1 MSFNFQDVKTKKN
14 LLPLLLIVAGL
25 GLAFHKPISSMVSP
39 AGLDMQIQ
47 HQPIV
52 MPAVYKVYAN
62 DNALEGKYSL
72 FKMLL
77 TNNTSNTARN
87 VEVSY
92 QVPNFIEW
100 KQVAKFPMILPGQ
113 SVVVNCFPSFNE
125 KIVEKTTS
133 SKEQVNIKITG
144 SNIDEEEK
152 SFAIDIKGRNEFMY
166 TNIPAEEIRTAG
178 EMFDNMDLLS
188 CYVTPEDPIIKYYT
202 QKIQEKVLKGETAS
216 VTNKDQEGVRV
227 LTGIYD
233 ATLMSHM
240 VYSGTSGVPVK
251 FGDVQSLIQSIR
263 LPREVVTGKTGLC
276 IELTLL
282 YASIMMNAGMDP
294 IIYLIPGHAYP
305 GFRMNGNY
313 YAIESTG
320 IGGEGMADKNN
331 PTGKM
336 TTQQALQTGMK
347 QIEEFIKGA
356 QSGDDR
362 YKIIDVRESIKNGA
376 VAMELK
382 DDNYLRQKIDEIAQS
397 FEPGNQGAKMINNAV
412 NEGNNQGNDGGN
424 NQGDGRGNN
433 QGDGGGNNQGNG
445 NENRNM
451 GIPSG
456 YNLYEGPITF
466 AYPGAWSIQKKNPQS
481 MPQLKHLISNS
492 NNSAY
497 VEVYQFNGYSNGE
510 QAIGAIQQF
519 VSNYG
524 AQLQYSPAGQTN
536 SGYTIYNGQ
545 TSYNGGS
552 INWMAAF
559 KQTSN
564 GVVGIAVGANGNTG
578 TKYQSTIV
586 KILNTIR

>member
-1 MSFNFQDVKTKKN
+1 MSFNFKEVKSKKN
-14 LLPLLLIVAGL
+14 LLPLLLIIAGL
-25 GLAFHKPISSMVSP
+25 GLAFHKPISAMVSP
-39 AGLDMQIQ
+39 AKLEMQIQ
-47 HQPIV
+47 HQPII

-62 DNALEGKYSL
+62 DNAMEGKYSL
-72 FKMLL
+72 FKMLV
-77 TNNTSNTARN
+77 TNNSSNTARN

-92 QVPNFIEW
+92 QIPNYVEW

-113 SVVVNCFPSFNE
+113 SVVVNCYPSFNE

-133 SKEQVNIKITG
+133 SKEQVNIKVTG
-144 SNIDEEEK
+144 SNIDESEEN
-152 SFAIDIKGRNEFMY
+152 FAIDIKGRNEFMY

-216 VTNKDQEGVRV
+216 VTNKDEEGVRF
-227 LTGIYD
+227 LAGIYD

-251 FGDVQSLIQSIR
+251 FGEVQSLIQSIR

-282 YASIMMNAGMDP
+282 YASVMMNAGMDP

-305 GFRMNGNY
+305 GFKMNGNY

-320 IGGEGMADKNN
+320 IGGEGMASKNN

-362 YKIIDVRESIKNGA
+362 YKIVDVRESIKNGA

-382 DDNYLRQKIDEIAQS
+382 DDTYLRQKVDEVAQS
-397 FEPGNQGAKMINNAV
+397 FGPGNQRMNVGNQGNQ
-412 NEGNNQGNDGGN
+412 GNNGGNDGGN
-424 NQGDGRGNN
+424 N
-433 QGDGGGNNQGNG
+433 GGNNEGSDGGNN
-445 NENRNM
+445 NENNRGDENNNA

-456 YNLYEGPITF
+456 YNLYEGAVTF
-466 AYPGAWSIQKKNPQS
+466 AYPGSWKLQRRNPDG

-492 NNSAY
+492 DNSAY
-497 VEVYQFNGYSNGE
+497 VEVYQFNGYSNNS
-510 QAIGAIQQF
+510 QALNAIQQF
-519 VSNYG
+519 LSNYG
-524 AQLQYSPAGQTN
+524 AQMQYRSAGVNNT
-536 SGYTIYNGQ
+536 GYTLYNGQ
-545 TSYNGGS
+545 TYYNGGN
-552 INWMAAF
+552 IIWIAAL
-559 KQTSN
+559 KPTQG
-564 GVVGIAVGANGNTG
+564 GVVGMVVGANGITG
-578 TKYQSTIV
+578 TKYQSTLA
-586 KILNTIR
+586 KILKTLR

>member
-1 MSFNFQDVKTKKN
+1 
-14 LLPLLLIVAGL
+14 
-25 GLAFHKPISSMVSP
+25 
-39 AGLDMQIQ
+39 
-47 HQPIV
+47 
-52 MPAVYKVYAN
+52 
-62 DNALEGKYSL
+62 
-72 FKMLL
+72 
-77 TNNTSNTARN
+77 
-87 VEVSY
+87 
-92 QVPNFIEW
+92 
-100 KQVAKFPMILPGQ
+100 
-113 SVVVNCFPSFNE
+113 
-125 KIVEKTTS
+125 
-133 SKEQVNIKITG
+133 
-144 SNIDEEEK
+144 
-152 SFAIDIKGRNEFMY
+152 
-166 TNIPAEEIRTAG
+166 
-178 EMFDNMDLLS
+178 MFDNMDLLS

-202 QKIQEKVLKGETAS
+202 QKIQEKVLKGEAAS
-216 VTNKDQEGVRV
+216 VTNKDQEGVRF

-251 FGDVQSLIQSIR
+251 FGDVQSLIQIIR

-347 QIEEFIKGA
+347 QIEEFVKGA

-397 FEPGNQGAKMINNAV
+397 FEPGNQRANMINNAV

-424 NQGDGRGNN
+424 NQGDG
-433 QGDGGGNNQGNG
+433 GGNNQGNG
-445 NENRNM
+445 NENRNT

-466 AYPGAWSIQKKNPQS
+466 AYPGAWSIQRKNPQS

-497 VEVYQFNGYSNGE
+497 VEVYQFNGYSNTS
-510 QAIGAIQQF
+510 QAIAAIQQF
-519 VSNYG
+519 ISNYG
-524 AQLQYSPAGQTN
+524 AQLQYSAAGQTN

-564 GVVGIAVGANGNTG
+564 GVVGIAAGANGNTG